1 MEYCEE
7 QTEHEL
13 TKRELEE
20 LQKIAPPCTDTELNI
35 LIEETEHAIKKLRNK
50 RPGHDNITAEM
61 IKQGGKH

>member
-1 MEYCEE
+1 MEYCEELYAE

-35 LIEETEHAIKKLRNK
+35 LIEETEHAIKKGTKDRGMTISQP
-50 RPGHDNITAEM
+50 R
-61 IKQGGKH
+61 